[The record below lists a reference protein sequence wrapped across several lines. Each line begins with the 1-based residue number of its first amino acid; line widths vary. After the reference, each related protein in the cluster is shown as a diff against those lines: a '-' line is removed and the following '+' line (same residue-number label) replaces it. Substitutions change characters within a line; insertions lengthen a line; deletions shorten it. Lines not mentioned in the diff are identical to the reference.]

1 MRIAIIGKAQSGKTT
16 FANFLSKY
24 LDLKTSNT
32 SDWLIEVEKLRRE
45 RLASFLPEM
54 SECSKFDKEQNRS
67 WLMAL
72 GDAVCAIQPDFLI
85 EQAFKR
91 GDIITG
97 IRRKEEYK
105 FLDKSVITIYIDR
118 ESLIRDN
125 FDIPKNEARYIIL
138 NNLTLEALDV
148 KAKDLAKI
156 IKDFN

>member
-16 FANFLSKY
+16 FANYLSKY

-32 SDWLIEVEKLRRE
+32 SDWLISVEKLRRE
-45 RLASFLPEM
+45 KLAYLMPEM
-54 SECSKFDKEQNRS
+54 QECSKFSKDKNRD
-67 WLMAL
+67 WLIAL
-72 GDAVCAIQPDFLI
+72 GDAVCGLQPDFLI

-105 FLDKSVITIYIDR
+105 FLDKDVITIYIDR
-118 ESLIRDN
+118 ETTVKDN
-125 FDIPKNEARYIIL
+125 FDIPKIEARYIIL

>member
-16 FANFLSKY
+16 FANYLSKY

-32 SDWLIEVEKLRRE
+32 SDWLVEVEKFRRAK
-45 RLASFLPEM
+45 LASMLPEM
-54 SECSKFDKEQNRS
+54 SECSKFDKEQNRA
-67 WLMAL
+67 WLTAL
-72 GDAVCAIQPDFLI
+72 GDAVCNVQPDFLI
-85 EQAFKR
+85 EQAFR
-91 GDIITG
+91 TGDIITG

-118 ESLIRDN
+118 DKTIQDN
-125 FDIPKNEARYIIL
+125 FDISKNEARYIIL
-138 NNLTLEALDV
+138 NNLTLEALEV